1 MIVSYSLFYHIQE
14 DKHWRMFPLKNDK
27 MKRTSIILLF
37 PLFQGKCKKLAPTF
51 LKCIM
56 AVYTLMIRIVD
67 YNNMQ
72 IDEELRR
79 YSDPMIGIFTCLTAH
94 HTNTYTFACLLL

>member
-1 MIVSYSLFYHIQE
+1 MIVSYSLFYHIKRKHRHILSLKI
-14 DKHWRMFPLKNDK
+14 DKL
-27 MKRTSIILLF
+27 KRTSIDLLF
-37 PLFQGKCKKLAPTF
+37 PLSKKKYQRLAPTF
-51 LKCIM
+51 LKCAM
-56 AVYTLMIRIVD
+56 AVYYLMSCIVD

-94 HTNTYTFACLLL
+94 HTNTYIFA